1 MSDERSDAT
10 YVRLLTAWVGLTV
23 RHPLPVL
30 LAAALV
36 SCGAAYYATAR
47 FQLDSDT
54 SKLVHQDAP
63 FRRIYREFGEIF
75 PQYEKTTLIV
85 ITSRSPDRA
94 SDAAERLAEALRA
107 SPDRYSSVFV
117 PGGGPFYR
125 EHALLFLGV
134 DELEE
139 FTLRLAR
146 AQPALAAL
154 AEDPSLRG
162 LFSQLESG
170 IERLEE
176 GRDLPTGFTRM
187 VTRVSEIGEQMIEG
201 SHTPLSWED
210 EFLEDDR
217 GDSYRLVIVQGHE
230 DFRRTI
236 SSEGLLAG
244 VRKLAGE
251 LDLGSEGDVRI
262 RLTGMV
268 PLAHDEIES
277 ARDGVSLA
285 GLISLVCLTLVMV
298 FGVRSLR
305 VVVTMLVTV
314 AASIVWT
321 AALALATVGS
331 FNTVSLAFCVLL
343 MGLGVDFGIHVCLRH
358 LEAVRNGTDPRT
370 AVVAASR
377 SVGAAVS
384 LCAVTSS
391 IGFLSFLPTDYSGL
405 AELGAIT
412 GGGMLMTLCAT
423 FTVTPA
429 LLAVFGTPKRRPPAF
444 GFADPL
450 VASLNRRAGTIAAV
464 SLLIAVVSVL
474 LSLRMTFDFSTLG
487 MRDPNSES
495 MTTLKELQDEG
506 ILTDYAVNAVA
517 SDLDAAQEMAD
528 RLTAI
533 EEIEE
538 VRAPESYV
546 PLDQEEKLEL
556 IEDALL
562 FMWPVLH
569 VSHPAPSPS
578 PAERLEAVASLRD
591 RAAGLPSDLESVS
604 EPATR
609 RLAGMLGQLLEADDP
624 EAAAADLE
632 RLLVADLDER
642 LEWLRTVLR
651 PVAVRF
657 EDLPGSVRSRVVAAD
672 GRVLLSALP
681 REDIR
686 DVEKLRRFID
696 RVSKIA
702 PDATGRPVVEA
713 GIGEIVVRAF
723 YQAIGIALVGIA
735 LVLFLTL
742 RSVSDTL
749 LVFAPLTLAA
759 FLTIATG
766 VVLDMPFNMSNVIVI
781 PLVMGLG
788 VDNGIHMLM
797 RFRRHPSLEAVLES
811 STPRAIVL
819 SGLTTLGA
827 FGALSISS
835 HLGIRSLGIMLTLSL
850 VFLLASTLVV
860 LPALLAWREGVR
872 SAG

>member
-1 MSDERSDAT
+1 M
-10 YVRLLTAWVGLTV
+10 
-23 RHPLPVL
+23 
-30 LAAALV
+30 
-36 SCGAAYYATAR
+36 
-47 FQLDSDT
+47 
-54 SKLVHQDAP
+54 
-63 FRRIYREFGEIF
+63 
-75 PQYEKTTLIV
+75 
-85 ITSRSPDRA
+85 
-94 SDAAERLAEALRA
+94 
-107 SPDRYSSVFV
+107 
-117 PGGGPFYR
+117 
-125 EHALLFLGV
+125 
-134 DELEE
+134 LEG
-139 FTLRLAR
+139 T
-146 AQPALAAL
+146 Q
-154 AEDPSLRG
+154 
-162 LFSQLESG
+162 
-170 IERLEE
+170 
-176 GRDLPTGFTRM
+176 
-187 VTRVSEIGEQMIEG
+187 
-201 SHTPLSWED
+201 TPLSWED

-230 DFRRTI
+230 DFRRAI
-236 SSEGLLAG
+236 SSERLLAG
-244 VRKLAGE
+244 VRQLAV
-251 LDLGSEGDVRI
+251 DLGLESEGDVRI

-285 GLISLVCLTLVMV
+285 GLISAVCLTLVMV
-298 FGVRSLR
+298 FGVRSGR
-305 VVVTMLVTV
+305 VVLTMVVTV

-321 AALALATVGS
+321 SAFALATVGS
-331 FNTVSLAFCVLL
+331 FNTVSLAFSVLL

-358 LEAVRNGTDPRT
+358 LEAVRNGLDPRE
-370 AVVAASR
+370 AVVVASR

-391 IGFLSFLPTDYSGL
+391 IGFLSFLPTDYRGL
-405 AELGAIT
+405 AQLGAIT

-423 FTVTPA
+423 FTITPA
-429 LLAVFGTPKRRPPAF
+429 LLAVLGTPKRRPPAF
-444 GFADPL
+444 GCADPI
-450 VASLNRRAGTIAAV
+450 VAFLNRRAGAIVAISLGLAIA
-464 SLLIAVVSVL
+464 SML

-487 MRDPNSES
+487 MRDPGSES
-495 MTTLKELQDEG
+495 MTTLKELHDEG
-506 ILTDYAVNAVA
+506 IVTDYSVNAVA
-517 SDLDAAQEMAD
+517 SDLDAAHALAEK
-528 RLTAI
+528 LG
-533 EEIEE
+533 EIDEIDE
-538 VRAPESYV
+538 VRAPEFYV
-546 PLDQEEKLEL
+546 PLDQEDKLEL

-569 VSHPAPSPS
+569 VDHPAPSPS
-578 PAERLEAVASLRD
+578 PAERLAAVASLRA
-591 RAAGLPSDLESVS
+591 RAAALASQPEGATDPT
-604 EPATR
+604 TR
-609 RLAGMLGQLLEADDP
+609 RLAGMLERLLEADDP

-651 PVAVRF
+651 PVAVGF
-657 EDLPGSVRSRVVAAD
+657 EDLPGSVRSRVVAED
-672 GRVLLSALP
+672 GRVLLTALP

-696 RVSKIA
+696 RVSQIA

-723 YQAIGIALVGIA
+723 YQAIGIALVGIG
-735 LVLFLTL
+735 LVLWLTL
-742 RSVSDTL
+742 RSLSDTL

-797 RFRRHPSLEAVLES
+797 RFRRQPSLEAVLES

-835 HLGIRSLGIMLTLSL
+835 HLGIRSLGVMLTLSL

-860 LPALLAWREGVR
+860 LPALLAWRQRVR
-872 SAG
+872 AAR